1 MCSTSPNHL
10 PKLVKMTNS
19 LPDVTRRL
27 LVSLFGLLMAAG
39 GLAVCMHALG
49 LLGPLVLILPGFT
62 LVLNLTALPFA
73 QVLLWSGAAL
83 GAILAGLLLL
93 AVGLMPATPRKQRI
107 VLQRSGLNGHYGGG
121 EVTIALP
128 SLTDLA
134 AYVAER
140 VEGVREA
147 HPVVRLKRKGWH
159 VVCPITVAPDAAL
172 PDVAARLKT
181 ALQDALE
188 RHTGLPVTRVDI
200 AAQLPA
206 QDVRQ
211 RLK

>member
-1 MCSTSPNHL
+1 
-10 PKLVKMTNS
+10 MTDS

-49 LLGPLVLILPGFT
+49 LLAPLVLILPGFT
-62 LVLNLTALPFA
+62 LVLNLTLLPLA
-73 QVLLWSGAAL
+73 RILLWAGAAL
-83 GAILAGLLLL
+83 AAIPAGLLLL
-93 AVGLMPATPRKQRI
+93 ALGLSRSSGRRRRI
-107 VLQRSGLNGHYGGG
+107 VLQRAGLNGHYGGG

-128 SLTDLA
+128 SLTALA

-147 HPVVRLKRKGWH
+147 RPVVRLKRKGWH
-159 VVCPITVAPDAAL
+159 VVCPVTVAPDAAL

-181 ALQDALE
+181 ALHDALE
-188 RHTGLPVTRVDI
+188 RHTGLPVARVDI
-200 AAQLPA
+200 EAQLPA
-206 QDVRQ
+206 RDVRQ